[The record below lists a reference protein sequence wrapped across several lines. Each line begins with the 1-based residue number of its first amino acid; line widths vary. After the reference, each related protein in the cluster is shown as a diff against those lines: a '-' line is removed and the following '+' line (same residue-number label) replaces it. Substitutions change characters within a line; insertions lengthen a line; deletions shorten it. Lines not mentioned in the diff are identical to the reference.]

1 MAFSQIMRDIAP
13 SLGVHS
19 LGSSINRLLAVS
31 RRCRRILLGV
41 ALSVVLVPL
50 GAVFGQ
56 ENDRVSIDQ
65 VIVAEDGE
73 RLTILV
79 SVLNTAGQPLLGLTG
94 FEVAIDG
101 KAVSVESADSVVDDE
116 SGIAALLLI
125 DVS

>member
-1 MAFSQIMRDIAP
+1 M
-13 SLGVHS
+13 
-19 LGSSINRLLAVS
+19 
-31 RRCRRILLGV
+31 
-41 ALSVVLVPL
+41 LVPL